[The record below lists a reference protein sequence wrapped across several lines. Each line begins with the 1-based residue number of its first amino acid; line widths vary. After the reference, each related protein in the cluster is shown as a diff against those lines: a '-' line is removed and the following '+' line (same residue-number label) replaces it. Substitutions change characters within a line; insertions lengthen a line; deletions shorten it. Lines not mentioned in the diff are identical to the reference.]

1 MLTVFPDGA
10 AGVRAQMVFPPVPP
24 VLAGDTASQYSTLLR
39 PYVAVL
45 AVTFVIVTLAYLVA
59 MVRFRARSGRTAT
72 PTKEHH
78 VLMGIY
84 VGILL
89 IAAVGLSVGT
99 IRAEN
104 RIDAVS
110 SRPSTTI
117 AVLAAQWRWSFT
129 YPGGLHS
136 PTLVVPAGEEIQF
149 RLRSQDVIHS
159 MFIPSERFKRYAYP
173 DRTNVFDLRF
183 DRTGSFLGECA
194 QFCGWNHAYMR
205 FVVRVLPKDQ
215 FDAWAASHPGA
226 LA

>member
-1 MLTVFPDGA
+1 M
-10 AGVRAQMVFPPVPP
+10 
-24 VLAGDTASQYSTLLR
+24 
-39 PYVAVL
+39 AVL
-45 AVTFVIVTLAYLVA
+45 AVAFVIVTLAYLVA
-59 MVRFRARSGRTAT
+59 MVRFRAREGRTAT

-78 VLMGIY
+78 VLTGVY
-84 VGILL
+84 VGILVVVA
-89 IAAVGLSVGT
+89 IGLSVAT
-99 IRAEN
+99 IRTED
-104 RIDAVS
+104 RVDAVS
-110 SRPSTTI
+110 SHPQMTI
-117 AVLAAQWRWSFT
+117 TVLAAQWRWSFT
-129 YPGGLHS
+129 YAGGLRS

-205 FVVRVLPKDQ
+205 FLVKVLPSDQ
-215 FDAWAASHPGA
+215 FGAWAASHPGA